1 MSGGDMRSSMRILVA
16 VAVVAASAAGRLAH
30 ADAKAD
36 VTAAFTQFV
45 DGVAAGKTPSDL
57 EAFVGPTFSNS
68 PVPKLDATAEVVP
81 SPKVSG
87 VKVVVSTGG
96 KSAWVIAEITAKV
109 PRPDPKSYKDVIKD
123 EKLRAS
129 AFLASADGASWHVVA
144 AHWSAGVPNAKTEM
158 CGDLTYWW
166 HLPPSV
172 PTAAADVVKPVV
184 DAFKGMGEPL
194 GADFT
199 KLMSDAKTAVVIGSA
214 PKEKWTSA
222 KAKKLFAK
230 ISMSIATTDDDDHK
244 PEVRAGLGP
253 DGEMAWM
260 VAAVHAPDQY
270 CTMYRALFVLQ
281 KEKAGWRIV
290 HQHYSEPVG
299 GYDDPDA
306 PE

>member
-1 MSGGDMRSSMRILVA
+1 MRTILA
-16 VAVVAASAAGRLAH
+16 AAFVAATATAGH
-30 ADAKAD
+30 ADPKAD

-57 EAFVGPTFSNS
+57 EAFVGPTFSNK
-68 PVPKLDATAEVVP
+68 PVPGLDEIREVVP

-87 VKVVVSTGG
+87 VKVVVSAGG

-109 PRPDPKSYKDVIKD
+109 PRRDAKTYKDVVKA

-129 AFLASADGASWHVVA
+129 AFLASADGATWHVVA
-144 AHWSAGVPNAKTEM
+144 AHWSAGVPNVKTEM

-166 HLPPSV
+166 HLPPKI
-172 PTAAADVVKPVV
+172 AAGAADVVKPVI
-184 DAFKGMGEPL
+184 DAFPGMGQPL
-194 GADFT
+194 GDGFAA
-199 KLMSDAKTAVVIGSA
+199 LMSDAKTAVVIGSA
-214 PKEKWTSA
+214 PKEKWPSA
-222 KAKKLFAK
+222 KAKKLFKKLAL
-230 ISMSIATTDDDDHK
+230 SIASDDNSHE
-244 PEVRAGLGP
+244 PAVRAGLGP

-260 VAAVHAPDQY
+260 VAAVHAPDEY
-270 CTMYRALFVLQ
+270 CTMYRTLFVLA

-299 GYDDPDA
+299 DTDDPDA

>member
-1 MSGGDMRSSMRILVA
+1 MRAVILTALVA
-16 VAVVAASAAGRLAH
+16 ATTTVAH
-30 ADAKAD
+30 ADPKAD

-45 DGVAAGKTPSDL
+45 DGVAAGTTPKDL

-68 PVPKLDATAEVVP
+68 AVPGLDPIREVVP

-87 VKVVVSTGG
+87 VKVVVSAGG

-109 PRPDPKSYKDVIKD
+109 PRRDPKTYKDVVKD

-144 AHWSAGVPNAKTEM
+144 AHWSAGVPNVKTEM

-166 HLPPSV
+166 RLKPAVS
-172 PTAAADVVKPVV
+172 TAAAPVVKPII
-184 DAFKGMGEPL
+184 DAFPGMGQPL
-194 GADFT
+194 GDGFAA
-199 KLMSDAKTAVVIGSA
+199 LMSDAKTAVVIGSA

-222 KAKKLFAK
+222 KAKKLFK
-230 ISMSIATTDDDDHK
+230 KLVLSIATDDDSHD
-244 PEVRAGLGP
+244 PAVRAGLGP

-260 VAAVHAPDQY
+260 VAAVHSPDEY
-270 CTMYRALFVLQ
+270 CTMYRALFVLA

-299 GYDDPDA
+299 DTDDPDA